1 MRTFRPT
8 SLNLRLRAGPGS
20 ARDLRRSLRRWLD
33 DAGADKRDA
42 FAVTLATTEAFTNAL
57 QHPEDPS
64 SSLVDVEGTVSSNSI
79 TVLVRDYGQWRD
91 GRRKKEG
98 GLGLVII
105 QELMD
110 TVEIERSR
118 NGTTVTMRRLLPS
131 D

>member
-1 MRTFRPT
+1 MRTLRPA
-8 SLNLRLRAGPGS
+8 SLNLRLQARPGS
-20 ARDLRRSLRRWLD
+20 TRDLRQRLGRWLD
-33 DAGADKRDA
+33 DAGADKREA
-42 FAVTLATTEAFTNAL
+42 FAVTLATTEAFANAL

-64 SSLVDVEGTVSSNSI
+64 SHLVDVEGTISGNSI
-79 TVLVRDYGQWRD
+79 TVLIRDYGQWRD
-91 GRRKKEG
+91 ERRKKEG

-118 NGTTVTMRRLLPS
+118 NGTTVTMRRRLAP